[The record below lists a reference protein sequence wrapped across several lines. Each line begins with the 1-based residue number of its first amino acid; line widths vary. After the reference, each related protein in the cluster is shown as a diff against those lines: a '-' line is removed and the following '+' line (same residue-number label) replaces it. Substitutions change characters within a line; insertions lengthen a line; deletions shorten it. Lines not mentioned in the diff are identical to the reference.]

1 MYDDYEIEYPM
12 QSIYI
17 AKIFYDH
24 GRLDHLMKNLDDNV
38 TISWDELGWIEI
50 ASVESVFA
58 DSRCYQQE
66 GSRVMA
72 DTYEPDRV
80 TYVLRDPL
88 LTRYDDLCRK
98 LERQTGITPV
108 ENLFARE
115 LESAINR
122 NLQFNNYCYDYC
134 WKDSTKDRKGAKIVL
149 FLFEE
154 FSTYYEVADA
164 LFTILDFCEAG
175 IPRLEAALAEA
186 KQKKVISLPIQAAP
200 EQEAA

>member
-17 AKIFYDH
+17 AKVFYDH
-24 GRLDHLMKNLDDNV
+24 DRLDQLMENLDDDV

-58 DSRCYQQE
+58 DSRCYHQR
-66 GSRVMA
+66 GCRVMA

-98 LERQTGITPV
+98 FERQTGITPV
-108 ENLFARE
+108 ENQFARE

-122 NLQFNNYCYDYC
+122 NLQFNSYSYDYR

-149 FLFEE
+149 SLFEE
-154 FSTYYEVADA
+154 FSAYYEVADA
-164 LFTILDFCEAG
+164 LFTILDFCKAG

-186 KQKKVISLPIQAAP
+186 EQKKVIPLPIQAVP

>member
-1 MYDDYEIEYPM
+1 MKYDFEIEYPM
-12 QSIYI
+12 QSLYI

-24 GRLDHLMKNLDDNV
+24 GRLDQLMENLDDDV

-66 GSRVMA
+66 GSRVIA

-80 TYVLRDPL
+80 TYVLRDPI

-186 KQKKVISLPIQAAP
+186 EQKKVISLPIQAAP

>member
-1 MYDDYEIEYPM
+1 M
-12 QSIYI
+12 
-17 AKIFYDH
+17 A
-24 GRLDHLMKNLDDNV
+24 NLDDNV
-38 TISWDELGWIEI
+38 TISWDELGWIETVL
-50 ASVESVFA
+50 VESVFA

-66 GSRVMA
+66 GSRVIA

-186 KQKKVISLPIQAAP
+186 KQEKVIPLPIQAAP

>member
-24 GRLDHLMKNLDDNV
+24 GRLDQLMANLDDNV

-66 GSRVMA
+66 GSRVIA

-134 WKDSTKDRKGAKIVL
+134 WKDSTKDKKGAKIVL

-186 KQKKVISLPIQAAP
+186 EQKKVIPLPIQTAP

>member
-24 GRLDHLMKNLDDNV
+24 GRLDQLMANLDDNV

-66 GSRVMA
+66 GSRVIA

-80 TYVLRDPL
+80 TYVLRDPI

-186 KQKKVISLPIQAAP
+186 EQKKVISLPIQAAP

>member
-1 MYDDYEIEYPM
+1 MAGDYEIEYPM

-24 GRLDHLMKNLDDNV
+24 DCLDHLIENLDDDV
-38 TISWDELGWIEI
+38 TVSWDELGWIEV

-58 DSRCYQQE
+58 DSRCYQQQ
-66 GSRVMA
+66 GRKLMA

-80 TYVLRDPL
+80 TYILRDPL
-88 LTRYDDLCRK
+88 LTRYDGLCRQ
-98 LERQTGITPV
+98 LETQTGITPV
-108 ENLFARE
+108 ENQFARE
-115 LESAINR
+115 LESAVHR
-122 NLQFNNYCYDYC
+122 NLQFGNYCYDYL

-154 FSTYYEVADA
+154 FSAYYEVADS
-164 LFTILDFCEAG
+164 LFTILDFCKAN

-186 KQKKVISLPIQAAP
+186 EKNKVIPLPIRVTP
-200 EQEAA
+200 EKEAA

>member
-1 MYDDYEIEYPM
+1 MKYDFEIECPM
-12 QSIYI
+12 QSLYI
-17 AKIFYDH
+17 AKTFYDH
-24 GRLDHLMKNLDDNV
+24 DRLDQLMENLHDDV
-38 TISWDELGWIEI
+38 TISWDELGWIEM

-66 GSRVMA
+66 GRRVIA
-72 DTYEPDRV
+72 DTYEPDRI
-80 TYVLRDPL
+80 TYVLRDPI
-88 LTRYDDLCRK
+88 LTCYDDLCRK
-98 LERQTGITPV
+98 LEKQTGITPV
-108 ENLFARE
+108 ENRFARE
-115 LESAINR
+115 LESAVNR
-122 NLQFNNYCYDYC
+122 NLQFNSYSYDYF

-164 LFTILDFCEAG
+164 LFTILDFCKAG

-186 KQKKVISLPIQAAP
+186 EQEKVIPLPIQAVP

>member
-24 GRLDHLMKNLDDNV
+24 GRLDQLMKNLDDNI

-186 KQKKVISLPIQAAP
+186 EQKKVIPLPIQAAP

>member
-24 GRLDHLMKNLDDNV
+24 GRLDQLMANLDDNV

-66 GSRVMA
+66 GSRVIA

-186 KQKKVISLPIQAAP
+186 KQEKVIPLPIQAAP

>member
-1 MYDDYEIEYPM
+1 MYYSLEIEYPM

-24 GRLDHLMKNLDDNV
+24 GRLDQLMENLANDV

-58 DSRCYQQE
+58 DSRCYQQR
-66 GSRVMA
+66 GRRVIA
-72 DTYEPDRV
+72 DEYEPDRI

-88 LTRYDDLCRK
+88 LTRYDSLCRQ
-98 LERQTGITPV
+98 LEMRTGITPV
-108 ENLFARE
+108 ENQFARE

-186 KQKKVISLPIQAAP
+186 EQKKVIPLPIQAVP

>member
-1 MYDDYEIEYPM
+1 ME
-12 QSIYI
+12 
-17 AKIFYDH
+17 
-24 GRLDHLMKNLDDNV
+24 NLYYNITV
-38 TISWDELGWIEI
+38 SWDELGWIEM

-66 GSRVMA
+66 GRRVMA
-72 DTYEPDRV
+72 NTYELDRI

-88 LTRYDDLCRK
+88 LTRYDDLCRE
-98 LERQTGITPV
+98 LEMCTGITPV
-108 ENLFARE
+108 ENQFARE
-115 LESAINR
+115 LESAIHR

-134 WKDSTKDRKGAKIVL
+134 WKDSTKNRKGAKIVL

-164 LFTILDFCEAG
+164 LFTILDFCKAN

-186 KQKKVISLPIQAAP
+186 EKDKVIPLPIWAVP
-200 EQEAA
+200 EKEAA

>member
-1 MYDDYEIEYPM
+1 MMYDYEIEYPI
-12 QSIYI
+12 QSLYI
-17 AKIFYDH
+17 AKTFYDH
-24 GRLDHLMKNLDDNV
+24 DRLDKLIENLDDDV
-38 TISWDELGWIEI
+38 TLSWDELGWIEM

-66 GSRVMA
+66 GRRGMA
-72 DTYEPDRV
+72 NTYELDRI

-88 LTRYDDLCRK
+88 LTRYDDLCRE
-98 LERQTGITPV
+98 LEMCTGITPV
-108 ENLFARE
+108 ENQFARE
-115 LESAINR
+115 LESAIHR

-134 WKDSTKDRKGAKIVL
+134 WKDSTKNRKGAKIVL

-164 LFTILDFCEAG
+164 LFTILDFCKAN
-175 IPRLEAALAEA
+175 IPRLEATLAEA
-186 KQKKVISLPIQAAP
+186 ERKKVIPLPTRVMP